1 MTPETRAAAIVAR
14 ALGIQG
20 DVPPEAD
27 MVSLAA
33 WDSMS
38 HVKLLLEVEQELGR
52 PLAAEE
58 AAAIDS
64 VRAVARLFGATTI

>member
-1 MTPETRAAAIVAR
+1 MTPETRAAVTVAR

-20 DVPPEAD
+20 DVPHEAD
-27 MVSLAA
+27 MTSLAA

-38 HVKLLLEVEQELGR
+38 HVTLLLELEKELGR

-64 VRAVARLFGATTI
+64 VRAIARLFEAAG